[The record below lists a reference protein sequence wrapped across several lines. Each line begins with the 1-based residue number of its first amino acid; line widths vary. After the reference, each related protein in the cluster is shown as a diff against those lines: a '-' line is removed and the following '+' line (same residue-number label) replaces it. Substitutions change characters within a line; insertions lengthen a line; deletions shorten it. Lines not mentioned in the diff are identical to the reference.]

1 MFCWLCF
8 KVLGSEGTEE
18 AIIQAQLVPCTS
30 TGLYVDYK
38 HTHTHRHTFGP
49 SSLQQLVFPVIRPLG
64 EDDILIDPS
73 ELLGR
78 RLDFQLVLDQCC
90 GLRWIREAFDRG
102 VQIG

>member
-1 MFCWLCF
+1 M
-8 KVLGSEGTEE
+8 T
-18 AIIQAQLVPCTS
+18 P
-30 TGLYVDYK
+30 
-38 HTHTHRHTFGP
+38 GP
-49 SSLQQLVFPVIRPLG
+49 SVSRTLG

-90 GLRWIREAFDRG
+90 GLRWVQQARNRG